1 MDRKLGI
8 GVLLALAVAATA
20 SCSREE
26 MDVLSV
32 DREGA
37 ITLSSFRQQVFTRA
51 DVDEIDFPA
60 GTKYTLLAVD
70 AAQPTKWSSAAGFEN
85 VPQEGVEAVTNGVHK
100 ISYEPVGLYRHGESL
115 DFYGL
120 LYNVPKDEEP
130 AAAAPVLNTPI
141 GDDVNPTITIGE
153 TDGLLP
159 DLMHSNET
167 KGKSSADGIVQ
178 LPFEHALAALNFII
192 SKQDEQHDEVQD
204 KQLQNVKVTKV
215 VLKNVAKQATMDVA
229 TGVWT
234 PEAASE
240 RVVFEDAAGKVLTTE
255 AKAIGPKDMLV
266 FPTYGEQVSVEVSLE
281 GLEMYNGSSY
291 VPMNKTFDATGLVVT
306 DGKCT
311 VSYDLKLFDDVTGD
325 VAGNLQFERNHKYQ
339 LAIFVMR
346 DNVRIVAV
354 SPQVYEWVD
363 VDLDLVSDPRVT
375 TLGQPITIGGTVW
388 MDRNL
393 GAKSADCENDWLHTL
408 GYYFEYARNI
418 PFILD
423 PEVFAAKYEIPD
435 RYKDDNGKWVANT
448 DQYVCYKNIAANGAN
463 AGKIVRGAAYD
474 PGANGQGASVVAF
487 PDYLI
492 YTWDNKGRKVSKVET
507 RTANR
512 RNGYTDIHISAEALG
527 KIVAVNP
534 GDTGSY
540 AFIADTP
547 TEAGGNGSQRV
558 WMDYRL
564 TDHIK
569 NYWYDINNQPVPK
582 GWRLP
587 NGKDVYSIMPEDNF
601 HWFYDGRRFRQ
612 VGVGTWVEDTS
623 KSGPRTTT
631 GTAKQYCGEY
641 KYQYFYGSFEVNKSA
656 TGNYSA
662 PLYNDNNITRVY
674 GIKYQGTSKAYRY
687 MIEVH
692 QSNIHNCGFA
702 RFSMF
707 PATAS
712 DKFLCDK
719 TGKDAISTSDN
730 SYNLYDQSPKWN
742 LHKFDWDHP
751 SAYIDFPLQGQMEY
765 HPMHLN
771 IFGRDLKLR
780 LMEMQSSTDNY
791 CMKLSNAGTGF
802 YGTWHS
808 TTCSTRL
815 VRDI

>member
-8 GVLLALAVAATA
+8 GVFLALAMALSA

-26 MDVLSV
+26 MDVLSGN
-32 DREGA
+32 REGA
-37 ITLSSFRQQVFTRA
+37 VTLSSFRQQVFTRA

-70 AAQPTKWSSAAGFEN
+70 ADQPTKWRNAAGFAN
-85 VPQEGVEAVTNGVHK
+85 VPQEGVEAVVGGVHK
-100 ISYEPVGLYRHGESL
+100 IDYEPLSLYRHNEKL

-120 LYNVPKDEEP
+120 LYNVPKDTDP

-141 GDDVNPTITIGE
+141 EDGTNPTITIGE
-153 TDGLLP
+153 TEGLLK

-167 KGKSSADGIVQ
+167 KGKSSSDGIVQ
-178 LPFEHALAALNFII
+178 LPFEHALAAVNFMIG
-192 SKQDEQHDEVQD
+192 KQDEQFDPERD
-204 KQLQNVKVTKV
+204 RQLQHVKVTKI
-215 VLKNVAKQATMDVA
+215 VLKNVAKQATMDVK

-234 PEAASE
+234 PDVTED
-240 RVVFEDAAGKVLTTE
+240 RVVYENETGFAIPEIST
-255 AKAIGPKDMLV
+255 AIGPKDYLV
-266 FPTYGEQVSVEVSLE
+266 FPTYGEQVSVEVWLE
-281 GLEMYNGSSY
+281 GLEQYNGSGY
-291 VPMNKTFDATGLVVT
+291 ELMNKTFEDPGTGLVVSE
-306 DGKCT
+306 GKCKIT
-311 VSYDLKLFDDVTGD
+311 YDLKRFDDVSGEVVD
-325 VAGNLQFERNHKYQ
+325 NLTFDRNHKYQ

-346 DNVRIVAV
+346 DNVRIVAI
-354 SPQVYEWVD
+354 SPQVYDWVD
-363 VDLDLVSDPRVT
+363 VNLDLANDPRIT
-375 TLGQPITIGGTVW
+375 TLGQPVTFGGTVW

-408 GYYFEYARNI
+408 GYYYEYARNI

-423 PEVFAAKYEIPD
+423 PEVFAAKYEVPD
-435 RYKDDNGKWVANT
+435 KYKNDNNRWVDNT
-448 DQYVCYKNIAANGAN
+448 EHYVCYQNIAANGAN
-463 AGKIVRGAAYD
+463 AGKIVYGAAYD
-474 PGANGQGASVVAF
+474 PGANGQGASVLAF

-492 YTWDNKGRKVSKVET
+492 YTWDNHGNKVSKVET

-512 RNGYTDIHISAEALG
+512 RNGYTGTNITAEALG
-527 KIVAVNP
+527 KIVAINP

-547 TEAGGNGSQRV
+547 TEAGGNGGQRV

-569 NYWYDINNQPVPK
+569 NYWYKIDNQPVPK

-601 HWFYDGRRFRQ
+601 HWFYNGRRFRQ
-612 VGVGTWVEDTS
+612 VGVATS
-623 KSGPRTTT
+623 NYPRHTT
-631 GTAKQYCGEY
+631 GTAKQYCGDY
-641 KYQYFYGSFEVNKSA
+641 VYQYFYGSFEVNKSA
-656 TGNYSA
+656 TGNFST
-662 PLYNDNNITRVY
+662 PLYNDRNITRVY

-692 QSNIHNCGFA
+692 DSKIHNCGYV

-707 PATAS
+707 PATAT
-712 DKFLCDK
+712 DKFLSDK
-719 TGKDAISTSDN
+719 DMRDAVDTNDN
-730 SYNLYDQSPKWN
+730 TYNLYNQNPQWN

-765 HPMHLN
+765 HPMQLN

>member
-1 MDRKLGI
+1 MKIRHI
-8 GVLLALAVAATA
+8 LLAAAVLTFA
-20 SCSREE
+20 SCAKEGMER
-26 MDVLSV
+26 DVAV
-32 DREGA
+32 PGEA
-37 ITLSSFRQQVFTRA
+37 IQMSSFRQQVFTRA

-120 LYNVPKDEEP
+120 LYNVPKDEDP

-141 GDDVNPTITIGE
+141 LDGTNPTITIGE
-153 TDGLLP
+153 TEGLLP

-192 SKQDEQHDEVQD
+192 SKQDESFDQVQD
-204 KQLQNVKVTKV
+204 KQLQHVKVTKV
-215 VLKNVAKQATMDVA
+215 VLKNVAKQATMDVV

-240 RVVFEDAAGKVLTTE
+240 RVVYEDAAGKDILVE

-281 GLEMYNGSSY
+281 GLELYNGTDY

-311 VSYDLKLFDDVTGD
+311 VTYDLKLFDDVTGD
-325 VAGNLQFERNHKYQ
+325 VAGNLKFERNHKYQ

-363 VDLDLVSDPRVT
+363 VDFDLATDPRVT
-375 TLGQPITIGGTVW
+375 TLGQPITFGGTVW

-393 GAKSADCENDWLHTL
+393 GAKSADCENDWWHTL
-408 GYYFEYARNI
+408 GYYWEYARNI
-418 PFILD
+418 PFIMD
-423 PEVFAAKYEIPD
+423 VDKAANNYYVPK
-435 RYKDDNGKWVANT
+435 RYKDKNGVYQTNSA
-448 DQYVCYKNIAANGAN
+448 QYLCYKTGPKKDYQALGT
-463 AGKIVRGAAYD
+463 AYD
-474 PGANGQGASVVAF
+474 PDVASPVNAF
-487 PDYLI
+487 EDFLI
-492 YTWDNKGRKVSKVET
+492 YTWDQNGNKISRVEEK
-507 RTANR
+507 
-512 RNGYTDIHISAEALG
+512 ILAEYSNYVINSDAATLG
-527 KIVAVNP
+527 KIVAINP
-534 GDTGSY
+534 GDKGSY
-540 AFIADTP
+540 AFIAQ
-547 TEAGGNGSQRV
+547 EGNTLPSNMRNGATGQRT
-558 WMDYRL
+558 WCDFREN
-564 TDHIK
+564 THIR
-569 NYWYDINNQPVPK
+569 NYWYDVNNQPVPK

-587 NGKDVYSIMPEDNF
+587 TGKDVYSIMPEDNF
-601 HWFYDGRRFRQ
+601 RWFHDGRRFRQ
-612 VGVGTWVEDTS
+612 VGVATS
-623 KSGPRTTT
+623 KYPRHTT
-631 GTAKQYCGEY
+631 GTAKQYCGDY
-641 KYQYFYGSFEVNKSA
+641 VYQYFYGSFEVNKNA
-656 TGNYSA
+656 TGNLSA
-662 PLYNDNNITRVY
+662 PIYNDNNITRVY

-692 QSNIHNCGFA
+692 ESNVGGGSDSFNLGFV

-707 PATAS
+707 PTTSTDKFIS
-712 DKFLCDK
+712 DKDS
-719 TGKDAISTSDN
+719 KDEVSTSDN
-730 SYNLYDQSPKWN
+730 TYNLYSENPKWN

-751 SAYIDFPLQGQMEY
+751 SAYIDFPLQGEMGG
-765 HPMHLN
+765 HPMFIDL
-771 IFGRDLKLR
+771 FGRDLKLR
-780 LMEMQSSTDNY
+780 LMETANMHDNY
-791 CMKLSNAGTGF
+791 CMKLSNDGTGF

-808 TTCSTRL
+808 TTVPTRL